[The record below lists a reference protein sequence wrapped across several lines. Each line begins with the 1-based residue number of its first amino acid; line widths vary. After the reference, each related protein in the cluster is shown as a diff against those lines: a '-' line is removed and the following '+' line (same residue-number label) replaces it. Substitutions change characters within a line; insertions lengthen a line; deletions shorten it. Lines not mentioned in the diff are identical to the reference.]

1 MTDFYS
7 PMVEVVVASLGWTL
21 LHFLWQG
28 AIVGVLFRLSL
39 AIASNA
45 GARTRYHIGLFHLA
59 LLAALPVVT
68 FLWLLP
74 ETGRAAASVA
84 TVAAPIVVGAE
95 PGVVETVADWRAF
108 VDPYLPWTVLVW
120 CLGVLL
126 MTTRLLFEWRAVR
139 RLTRLDVEPL
149 SAEWRARVARL
160 RERLN
165 VHRAVVV
172 LRSTRVAVPLVVG
185 WLRPV
190 ILVPVSAFTGLT
202 PWQLELILMHELAHV
217 RRHDYIVN
225 LLQVVVE
232 TLLFYHP
239 VVRWVSRV
247 VREERE
253 LCCDDL
259 VVARSNDPLSYARAL
274 AELAGAQSTG
284 LQTSVGSDGGKLVA
298 RIKRLVLAREP
309 RRVSTHWSVGA
320 MLAVFGMSI
329 SGLLQ
334 PGGARV
340 DGAEQAA
347 AAAGLTDN
355 SVLAATIDAGASAVT
370 GVIPQARN
378 AGIDAVRE
386 FMQATA
392 PTLAQATPEAQSEPG
407 AMPAATVAASEQS
420 EGSGSADAP
429 TSAPSAPAS
438 PSSAAAGP
446 PAEVVPATESGS
458 VPAVGTEAIVAPA
471 DTPSAATTTPPAA
484 PALASAPAN
493 AGSAVDPGR
502 AAVLDAQRTLK
513 PIAGRDPEF
522 PVDARLDGIEGWVKF
537 SYMIAEDGSV
547 HSVRIIDAQPRNVFE
562 NAVRRAVRGWRFEPI
577 IVAGRAAER
586 EMTQM
591 IEFSLGAAAEAE
603 EICQRTGTRVCRS
616 TGDP

>member
-1 MTDFYS
+1 MTELYS
-7 PMVEVVVASLGWTL
+7 PMFEVVVASLGWTL
-21 LHFLWQG
+21 LHFVWQG
-28 AIVGVLFRLSL
+28 ALVGVLFGLTL

-45 GARTRYHIGLFHLA
+45 GARTRYHIGLFYLA

-68 FLWLLP
+68 FVWLLP
-74 ETGRAAASVA
+74 GGETAASA
-84 TVAAPIVVGAE
+84 ASIAAPIVVGAA
-95 PGVVETVADWRAF
+95 PSVVEAATDWRTF

-120 CLGVLL
+120 SLGVLL
-126 MTTRLLFEWRAVR
+126 MTTRLLLEWRAVR

-149 SAEWRARVARL
+149 TAEWRARVARL

-225 LLQVVVE
+225 LVQVVVE

-274 AELAGAQSTG
+274 AELAGAQSMG

-298 RIKRLVLAREP
+298 RIKRLVLAHEP

-334 PGGARV
+334 PGSARN
-340 DGAEQAA
+340 DEADAA
-347 AAAGLTDN
+347 AASAANTP
-355 SVLAATIDAGASAVT
+355 VEAAQLAAIAGSGSAIGGDAIMRPVD
-370 GVIPQARN
+370 

-386 FMQATA
+386 FVQSTA
-392 PTLAQATPEAQSEPG
+392 PALAQAARETQSESN
-407 AMPAATVAASEQS
+407 AAPVATAASDQGMGPGTVES
-420 EGSGSADAP
+420 P
-429 TSAPSAPAS
+429 TPAPSAPAS
-438 PSSAAAGP
+438 SPANAVTQ
-446 PAEVVPATESGS
+446 PAETAPATASGAA
-458 VPAVGTEAIVAPA
+458 PLVGTDAIVAAVESPVA
-471 DTPSAATTTPPAA
+471 SSSTPQAALVP
-484 PALASAPAN
+484 ASAPAN
-493 AGSAVDPGR
+493 AGSAVDPDR
-502 AAVLDAQRTLK
+502 SAVAEAQRALR

-537 SYMIAEDGSV
+537 SYTIGEDGDV
-547 HSVRIIDAQPRNVFE
+547 HSVQIIDAKPRNVFE
-562 NAVRRAVRGWRFEPI
+562 TAVRRAVRSWRFDPI
-577 IVAGRAAER
+577 IVDGRPVER

-591 IEFSLGAAAEAE
+591 IEFSLGAAADSE

-616 TGDP
+616 TGE